1 MRVWYTISN
10 QTFFTEKVCPS
21 GRRPFARGEQTGGP
35 GLNIGG
41 ILMNK
46 EIPTALLE
54 KAQETAKELG
64 GKTEKILFIVVG
76 DLTADSHYGT
86 SLLAVTEKRA
96 FSLDGTGELL
106 FHTAHTD
113 TEDAK
118 VRRMYGNAR
127 LVVTKKNGEVV
138 ELMRF
143 TYTVASLCD
152 MAADYILAVASGE
165 DPARAYAAVEET
177 YDKLMLY
184 CPKCGRRL
192 LHPGA
197 DCINCQSKDKTL
209 GKLAKYLVPELPN
222 LFLCVV
228 LSLITTALTLIPPT
242 ATSTLVD
249 DVLPNRDLA
258 GLYRIVAVLLGSY
271 ILRCVIGI
279 VRSYRLRVSGDHVVY
294 ALRNDVFAKAQ
305 RLSMRFYDKTSTG
318 SVINRISG
326 DTSTIQ
332 SFMLRITQEV
342 VVEFFTLVG
351 IVVIM
356 FAMNYK
362 LALLTLIPI
371 PFVVVGTKIFGK
383 KIKPFYRRIWRKW
396 VAVTSVLTDSL
407 PGIRV
412 IKAFSAEGRSG
423 ESFKDYNTAWLEV
436 DKKSARISTAFPTI
450 VNFFVLCGSLL
461 IWGIG
466 GKWVVSGDGSLSVGT
481 LVAFISYASMFYT
494 PVNFFANLNDSY
506 QSALSSAERVLDI
519 LDAEDE
525 PDLGRGNCPEIR
537 GKIEFKNV
545 NFSFDRTKMTLS
557 DINLTIEPGDVVG
570 IVGTTG
576 SGKSTLVNLLMRF
589 YDGYD
594 GDILVDGVNIRDID
608 LSYYRSQ
615 IGYVQQESMMF
626 RDTVFNNIAFSKPDA
641 TVEEVFHAAEVANA
655 HEFIARLPDGYDAM
669 LGERGVGLSGG
680 EKQRLSIARTVLMNP
695 RMLIFDEAT
704 ASVDSETESQ
714 IQGAIEALISGRTTI
729 MIAHRL
735 STLRKANKIVVL
747 DKGKILEMGT
757 PEELMAA
764 KGKYYKLI
772 QIQTM
777 AEKAQASREEE
788 GFAE

>member
-1 MRVWYTISN
+1 MWYSQHN

-21 GRRPFARGEQTGGP
+21 GGAHSRAASRPEDP

-41 ILMNK
+41 ILINK

-54 KAQETAKELG
+54 KAQETAKKLG
-64 GKTEKILFIVVG
+64 GEKEKILFIVVG

-86 SLLAVTEKRA
+86 SLLAVTERCA
-96 FSLDGTGELL
+96 FSLDGTGALL
-106 FHTAHTD
+106 FHTVHTD

-127 LVVTKKNGEVV
+127 LVVTQKDGKVV

-152 MAADYILAVASGE
+152 MAADYILAIASGE
-165 DPARAYAAVEET
+165 DPERAYAAVEEA
-177 YDKLMLY
+177 YGKLMLY

-197 DCINCQSKDKTL
+197 DCINCESKDKTL
-209 GKLAKYLVPELPN
+209 GKLVKYLVPELPN
-222 LFLCVV
+222 LALCVV

-258 GLYRIVAVLLGSY
+258 GLYRIVAILLGSY
-271 ILRCVIGI
+271 ILRCIIGI

-412 IKAFSAEGRSG
+412 IKAFSAEERSG
-423 ESFKDYNTAWLEV
+423 ESFKDYNTAWLAV

-525 PDLGRGNCPEIR
+525 PDLGKGNCPEIR

-641 TVEEVFHAAEVANA
+641 SVEEVFHAAEVANA